1 MKLLKHKNKIY
12 ANKYNGSQGVRW
24 SFFLFRSVL
33 FLYVCWFRFG
43 FSHKPKSM
51 RPDGRP
57 LFFFSRPRPNV
68 SRLRRPGA
76 ARAQPS
82 NETIIPLRRVG
93 CEMIMANLALQ
104 AWLDIYHL
112 ISNESLWNNC
122 LIYLPFSWLFV
133 LHLSLEPDMV
143 KECILEGNTTM

>member
-1 MKLLKHKNKIY
+1 MASEHVKKKKF
-12 ANKYNGSQGVRW
+12 AKQRW
-24 SFFLFRSVL
+24 EDLSTCWSV
-33 FLYVCWFRFG
+33 F
-43 FSHKPKSM
+43 
-51 RPDGRP
+51 
-57 LFFFSRPRPNV
+57 
-68 SRLRRPGA
+68 
-76 ARAQPS
+76 

-104 AWLDIYHL
+104 AWLAIYHL

-143 KECILEGNTTM
+143 KECILEGNTTV

>member
-12 ANKYNGSQGVRW
+12 ANKYNRSRGAWW
-24 SFFLFRSVL
+24 SFFLFRSVP
-33 FLYVCWFRFG
+33 FQYVCWFRFG

-51 RPDGRP
+51 RLDV
-57 LFFFSRPRPNV
+57 RPNV
-68 SRLRRPGA
+68 SPLRRPGT
-76 ARAQPS
+76 ARAQPC

-104 AWLDIYHL
+104 AWLAIYHL